1 MLRQFSFPPAT
12 AVVVVLVILC
22 SSTSVTTGYITSKS
36 ALPTP
41 RQLQYLKQITVE
53 ICDSPPGELT
63 DGMIADSHQVMK
75 GWTRLSKTAS
85 TLQQKQQQ
93 TSVINN
99 KSKKN
104 ENTPLVIASKENAV
118 AVENLVKRLID
129 ETKAGNIK
137 ANPTTEDY
145 NCMLESWARSGEGV
159 FAAERCEQILTQMQ
173 QQYEKG
179 DPQVQPDL
187 SSFKISLM
195 AWKHAGGDALSS
207 FRAQRI
213 LEWMI
218 SLYQSGR
225 NGKACPDQMCFDSVL
240 QSWSRNNHKRAPVYA
255 ETLLGTMEKLSHHNS
270 RLRPRTLSFNAVL
283 AAWARAAPNHSSTS
297 SGKHDNHG
305 TDNPKAWQRA
315 VDILSFMENL
325 YFIEGNSDVEPD
337 LVSYHIVMGALAR
350 SADPR
355 AAPAADKILKFV
367 EAKHKEG
374 SLSWKPDKF
383 LFNSAMGCWAHAD
396 TKDAYR
402 KACSIL
408 DRQIHYFEQGIEE
421 CRPDVYGFT
430 SVLSTCASEPG
441 DKASKAKAFNVA
453 LSTFQQLV
461 QNQEEY
467 GSPNH
472 VTYGTMLK
480 CVAHLLPRDSPERK
494 KWTRKIFRECT
505 SNGMVGGMVLARV
518 REASSSSAEYKEL
531 MQGHSKG
538 QLPKTW
544 TRNVHEKSEHR
555 RRAFIGKRGEV

>member
-1 MLRQFSFPPAT
+1 MSRTPAFGLLALAIVMFHNT
-12 AVVVVLVILC
+12 PVSDA
-22 SSTSVTTGYITSKS
+22 YISSKS

-41 RQLQYLKQITVE
+41 RQLQYLKQITGE

-85 TLQQKQQQ
+85 TLQQSKSSKKR
-93 TSVINN
+93 TNNRNN
-99 KSKKN
+99 KVSAVTAN
-104 ENTPLVIASKENAV
+104 KENAV

-129 ETKAGNIK
+129 ETKAGNVK

-173 QQYEKG
+173 QQYENG
-179 DPQVQPDL
+179 DDQVQPDL

-218 SLYQSGR
+218 SLYQTGR
-225 NGKACPDQMCFDSVL
+225 NDKAFPDQMCFDSVL

-255 ETLLGTMEKLSHHNS
+255 ETLLGTMEKLSRQNNK
-270 RLRPRTLSFNAVL
+270 LRPRTLSFNAVL
-283 AAWARAAPNHSSTS
+283 GAWARAAPNHSSTS
-297 SGKHDNHG
+297 SAKDDNNYAK
-305 TDNPKAWQRA
+305 DSSSKAWQRA
-315 VDILSFMENL
+315 CDVLSFMENL
-325 YFIEGNSDVEPD
+325 HYVEGNPNVEPD
-337 LVSYHIVMGALAR
+337 LVSYHIVMGSLAR

-355 AAPAADKILKFV
+355 AAPMADKILKFV
-367 EAKHKEG
+367 ESKHKEG
-374 SLSWKPDKF
+374 AMSWKPDTF
-383 LFNSAMGCWAHAD
+383 LFNSAMGCWAHSNK
-396 TKDAYR
+396 KDAYR
-402 KACSIL
+402 KARSIL
-408 DRQIHYFEQGIEE
+408 DRQIYHFDDCEA

-430 SVLSTCASEPG
+430 SVLSTCSSEPG
-441 DKASKAKAFNVA
+441 DKTNKGKAFNVA

-494 KWTRKIFRECT
+494 KWTKKIFRECA

-518 REASSSSAEYKEL
+518 REASSSTEEYKEL

-538 QLPKTW
+538 HLPQSW

-555 RRAFIGKRGEV
+555 RKAFVGKRGEV